1 MNLKPFV
8 NDKNLW
14 SDFLEELDMRI
25 EVCHKR
31 LEQVTDMTD
40 IYQTQG
46 EVRALKKLK
55 QLRDKVN
62 AQ

>member
-1 MNLKPFV
+1 VNLKPFV